1 MEQMIII
8 NVVIVAVLV
17 TAVIVYLAL
26 RRQKDAVQDEVNR
39 LTLRLTEMEMKMD
52 AFHAI
57 KNIPGGGRA
66 AADAQGLTAVSKE
79 EKTANVDLSE
89 MDDKELFEQ

>member
-39 LTLRLTEMEMKMD
+39 LTLRLTEMEMKME
-52 AFHAI
+52 HLLH
-57 KNIPGGGRA
+57 
-66 AADAQGLTAVSKE
+66 QGY
-79 EKTANVDLSE
+79 
-89 MDDKELFEQ
+89 

>member
-26 RRQKDAVQDEVNR
+26 RRQKDAV
-39 LTLRLTEMEMKMD
+39 
-52 AFHAI
+52 
-57 KNIPGGGRA
+57 
-66 AADAQGLTAVSKE
+66 
-79 EKTANVDLSE
+79 
-89 MDDKELFEQ
+89 